1 MSCDSASGSGCLIVG
16 IEVSRWKSVARAQ
29 RQWWK
34 VGVMVA
40 EQRSDDRDDHNDH
53 DDDAYLAFQLIP
65 SSRYLYASQPRRA
78 SMRLSRDG
86 R

>member
-40 EQRSDDRDDHNDH
+40 EKRR
-53 DDDAYLAFQLIP
+53 
-65 SSRYLYASQPRRA
+65 PRRRCVPGFSVDSFFA
-78 SMRLSRDG
+78 VSVRQSAKVCVNAIVS
-86 R
+86 

>member
-40 EQRSDDRDDHNDH
+40 EQRSDDH

>member
-40 EQRSDDRDDHNDH
+40 EKRRPQRP
-53 DDDAYLAFQLIP
+53 Q
-65 SSRYLYASQPRRA
+65 RRCVPGFSVDSFFA
-78 SMRLSRDG
+78 VSVRQSAKACVNAIVS
-86 R
+86 